1 MEWLVPLAAKSF
13 LVAGG
18 ALLLLRLLKDRSAA
32 DRSWIAHLA
41 LAGLLLLPVAIVA
54 LPTFD
59 VAGPEFLVG
68 KAEVASP
75 SSALPVEA
83 APAPA
88 ALPVAVADV
97 PSAGGAAIDWP
108 FWGYAIP
115 AALLLLLTLIALI
128 RLFVLKARASVLV
141 DAPWL
146 TALARAQ
153 KRMGFKHGTALLTS
167 NELPS
172 PISWGVVRPVILLNA
187 EATESHEEAEAII
200 THELAHVAHFDWA
213 KLLLARVAIAIF
225 WFNPFVWLLA
235 REAHQLREEAADDAV
250 LATDIEDTDYA
261 RLLVGVARHECRG
274 LLIGAHGVAPARNSL
289 ARRVKRVL
297 DGAVKRAPGGWQ
309 WGSAAAFFAAGM
321 AVPVAALN
329 LVPAAPASVAGA
341 TELAAVGEDSPY
353 YSGGQAAVGPA
364 AANEVAKVAEIVA
377 AAPVASATVA
387 GTIVSRS
394 VEPNGA
400 TTTIMDNGMIIARA
414 PSGAT
419 STVYPPDKNG
429 RRRVVAVGPN
439 GAVAE
444 AYADAGAIPGLAG
457 TFAHPDPDPDPN
469 PNPRRNS
476 AIDRAIEMKAVGVTP
491 EYIAAIRSVAPQ
503 LNLDGDDLVE
513 LKSVGVTPAFI
524 QELAR
529 LGYRSVDADDITAAY
544 AVGVRA
550 DYVRALAAAGY
561 GRLSLEDLTEL
572 RAVGVTAADIERFR
586 RAGYPNLD
594 VDKLTELKALGITPE
609 DLRASEKHGP

>member
-1 MEWLVPLAAKSF
+1 MDWLIPLAAKSF

-18 ALLLLRLLKDRSAA
+18 ALLLLSLLRNRSAA

-41 LAGLLLLPVAIVA
+41 LAGLLLLPVATVA
-54 LPTFD
+54 LPTLD

-75 SSALPVEA
+75 SSALTVEA

-88 ALPVAVADV
+88 ASPVPVADV

-108 FWGYAIP
+108 FWGYAVP
-115 AALLLLLTLIALI
+115 AALLLLLTLIALV

-187 EATESHEEAEAII
+187 EAASSHDEAEAII

-213 KLLLARVAIAIF
+213 KLLLARIAIAIF

-329 LVPAAPASVAGA
+329 LVPAVPATVSDPAFAEAP
-341 TELAAVGEDSPY
+341 SPY
-353 YSGGQAAVGPA
+353 YAGPTSSPPANAPAQASAGAAAV
-364 AANEVAKVAEIVA
+364 ANPVTQGEAGAVVARTVS
-377 AAPVASATVA
+377 PTGASVTTMA
-387 GTIVSRS
+387 
-394 VEPNGA
+394 NGL
-400 TTTIMDNGMIIARA
+400 TIARA

-419 STVYPPDKNG
+419 TTVYPIDRNG
-429 RRRVVAVGPN
+429 RRRVVAVSPS
-439 GAVAE
+439 GAIAE
-444 AYADAGAIPGLAG
+444 AYVDANGVPAFAGAI
-457 TFAHPDPDPDPN
+457 AHPPSSTE
-469 PNPRRNS
+469 PRKPKS
-476 AIDRAIEMKAVGVTP
+476 AIDRAIEMKVVGVTP
-491 EYIAAIRSVAPQ
+491 EYVAAIRSVAPQ
-503 LNLDGDDLVE
+503 LNLDADDLVE
-513 LKSVGVTPAFI
+513 LKAVGVTPAFI

-529 LGYRSVDADDITAAY
+529 LGYRSVDAGDITAAY

-609 DLRASEKHGP
+609 ELRASEKYGP